1 MEQFDVGKTV
11 NGYIPGLNGGTG
23 NILID
28 GKVIEIKKN
37 AGIIVCAF
45 KKSGSST
52 IVVESF
58 ALSGFSVRGVDYG
71 FVIPYDRAKERAA
84 NEHLRLQQLQL
95 ESKKDEA
102 IVAML
107 LEAKALFQDADRNGV
122 VLIVKKLIDFGKI
135 SGAWDIICIMT
146 LVKSFCSCNDKTP
159 RPETVETIRSY
170 FAR

>member
-11 NGYIPGLNGGTG
+11 NGYIPGLNGGE
-23 NILID
+23 NVLIN

-52 IVVESF
+52 IVESF
-58 ALSGFSVRGVDYG
+58 TLSGFSVRGVDYG

-84 NEHLRLQQLQL
+84 NEHLRLQLQ
-95 ESKKDEA
+95 SKKNEV
-102 IVAML
+102 ISEML
-107 LEAKALFQDADRNGV
+107 KEAKMAFQDADRNGV
-122 VLIVKKLIDFGKI
+122 VLIAKKLIDFGKI
-135 SGAWDIICIMT
+135 SGTWDIICIMA